1 MLMMTSTYASFT
13 VSNRL
18 SHMVII
24 SFCLVRFIG
33 CHHFMDEEAEMN
45 WGR

>member
-1 MLMMTSTYASFT
+1 MLVMTSMYASLT

-24 SFCLVRFIG
+24 SFCLVKFIG
-33 CHHFMDEEAEMN
+33 CHRFIDEEAEMN

>member
-1 MLMMTSTYASFT
+1 MLMMTNMYASLT

-18 SHMVII
+18 SHMVIM
-24 SFCLVRFIG
+24 SFCLVKFIG
-33 CHHFMDEEAEMN
+33 CHRFIDEKAEMN